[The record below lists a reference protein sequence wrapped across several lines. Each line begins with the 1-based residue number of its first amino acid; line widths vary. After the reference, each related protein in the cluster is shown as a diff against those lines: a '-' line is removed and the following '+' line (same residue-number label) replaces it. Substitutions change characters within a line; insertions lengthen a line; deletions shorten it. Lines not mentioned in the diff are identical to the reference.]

1 MSIFRYALIFMPT
14 TERQCLDCGETIHGR
29 ADKKFCNDQCRSNFN
44 NQLNSDSHNLVRNI
58 NNILRRNRRILQQLN
73 PTGKTKTSRKKLDT
87 LGFNFNYFTGI
98 YQTKAG
104 NTYNFCYDYGYLI
117 LSEEEIL
124 IVKRENQ

>member
-1 MSIFRYALIFMPT
+1 MPT
-14 TERQCLDCGETIHGR
+14 TQRQCLDCGETIHGR

-73 PTGKTKTSRKKLDT
+73 PAGKTKTSRKKLNT
-87 LGFNFNYFTGI
+87 LGFNFDHFTGI
-98 YQTKAG
+98 YQTQTG
-104 NTYNFCYDYGYLI
+104 NVYNFCYDYGYLV
-117 LSEEEIL
+117 LGEDEVL

>member
-1 MSIFRYALIFMPT
+1 MPT
-14 TERQCLDCGETIHGR
+14 TERLCLDCSKPIHGR
-29 ADKKFCNDQCRSNFN
+29 ADKKFCDDQCRSNFN

-73 PTGKTKTSRKKLDT
+73 PTQKTKTSRKKLDT

-104 NTYNFCYDYGYLI
+104 STYNFCYDYGYLV
-117 LSEEEIL
+117 LNEEEVL
-124 IVKRENQ
+124 IVKREQQ

>member
-1 MSIFRYALIFMPT
+1 MPT
-14 TERQCLDCGETIHGR
+14 TERQCLDCSQPILGR

-73 PTGKTKTSRKKLDT
+73 PTGETKTTCKKLNK
-87 LGFNFNYFTGI
+87 LGFNFNYFTGTDQI
-98 YQTKAG
+98 QTV
-104 NTYNFCYDYGYLI
+104 NTYNFCYDYGYLV
-117 LSEEEIL
+117 LSEEEVL

>member
-1 MSIFRYALIFMPT
+1 MPT
-14 TERQCLDCGETIHGR
+14 ERLCLDCNQPIHGR
-29 ADKKFCNDQCRSNFN
+29 ADKKFCDDQCRSNYN

-73 PTGKTKTSRKKLDT
+73 PTGKTKTSRKKMNT

-104 NTYNFCYDYGYLI
+104 TTYNFCYDYGYLV
-117 LSEEEIL
+117 LSEEEVL

>member
-1 MSIFRYALIFMPT
+1 MPT
-14 TERQCLDCGETIHGR
+14 TERQCLDCGETIRGR

-73 PTGKTKTSRKKLDT
+73 PTGKTKTSRKKLNT
-87 LGFNFNYFTGI
+87 LGFNFDYFTGI
-98 YQTKAG
+98 YQAKNG

-117 LSEEEIL
+117 LDEDEVL
-124 IVKRENQ
+124 IVKRENP

>member
-1 MSIFRYALIFMPT
+1 MPSET
-14 TERQCLDCGETIHGR
+14 QRQCLDCGEIIRGR

-73 PTGKTKTSRKKLDT
+73 PNGKTKASRKKLNT

-98 YQTKAG
+98 YQTQNGK
-104 NTYNFCYDYGYLI
+104 TYNFCYDYGYLV
-117 LSEEEIL
+117 LGEDEVL
-124 IVKRENQ
+124 IVRREN